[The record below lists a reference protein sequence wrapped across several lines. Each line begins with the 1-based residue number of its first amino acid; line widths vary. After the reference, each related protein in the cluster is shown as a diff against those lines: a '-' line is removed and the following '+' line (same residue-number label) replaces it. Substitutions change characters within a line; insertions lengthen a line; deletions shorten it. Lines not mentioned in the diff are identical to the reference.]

1 MKMSFKKITFL
12 LGLLLISC
20 HLMSCVERSS
30 KAPQNE
36 EYQGGFGGDG
46 GHIHEP
52 EVGLSAKVHD

>member
-30 KAPQNE
+30 KVPQNE

-52 EVGLSAKVHD
+52 EE

>member
-52 EVGLSAKVHD
+52 EE